1 MIKILLHYKA
11 NINAKDKKNRTVL
24 YSACYRNKL
33 KIINYLLKK
42 NASLNIC
49 DRYGQSPIY
58 TACKFG
64 YED

>member
-49 DRYGQSPIY
+49 DRYG
-58 TACKFG
+58 
-64 YED
+64 